1 MKIKINISEG
11 FDTWIVKEPIVLDTS
26 LYPEL
31 KDMEDRDKILEY
43 IQKNSHNI
51 DYVSPD
57 TKEPEDGW
65 SLFDELYSQVTIREK
80 ETNYETYIDI
90 QREEE

>member
-31 KDMEDRDKILEY
+31 KDMEDKDEILKY
-43 IQKNSHNI
+43 IQKNSANMQYI
-51 DYVSPD
+51 YPD
-57 TKEPEDGW
+57 TKDSEDGW
-65 SLFDELYSQVTIREK
+65 SLFDELYSQDTIREK
-80 ETNYETYIDI
+80 ETNYETHIDI